1 MGKFP
6 VISISLK
13 GISGADYWSARSLI
27 CSVIGEEALRYSELL
42 SSSRL
47 SVQEKELYRK
57 LINVDPNKPGNFGMP
72 DDVLMRSLRTLS
84 VLAEKHYGKK
94 AIILIDEYDV
104 PLAKANEQG
113 YYDEMV
119 LLIRN
124 IFEQVLKTNDS
135 LYFAVLTGC
144 LLFKET
150 PLPLGSTK
158 PRQVVKAGFPT
169 KLEKTSLSGQCQESI
184 FTGLNNPKILSITTV
199 RFDEYFGFTDDE
211 IEALVAGEAVVKEIH
226 EELTYNRLYDSINN
240 IWSVLFMTGYLTYRE
255 RLTGKLYSLAIP
267 NTEIRNIFTEQIMEM
282 FKKNVA
288 QDGKNLNAFCEALQ
302 KGDANAVQQRFSA
315 YLNKTISI
323 RDTFVKKSAKENF
336 YHGIMLGI
344 LGYKSG
350 WYVRSN
356 KETGNGYSDIFIKDE
371 ENTGI
376 ILEIKYAENG
386 KYESACKNALHQI
399 NVCGYADRLKSEGCS
414 KILKYGIACFKKQ
427 CQVVVEIDGD

>member
-1 MGKFP
+1 MIKDLLTKWSKVNLFTRPRRFGKSLNMSMLKCFLEIGCNPALFEGLTISGEKQFCEQYMGKFP

-47 SVQEKELYRK
+47 S
-57 LINVDPNKPGNFGMP
+57 
-72 DDVLMRSLRTLS
+72 
-84 VLAEKHYGKK
+84 
-94 AIILIDEYDV
+94 
-104 PLAKANEQG
+104 
-113 YYDEMV
+113 
-119 LLIRN
+119 
-124 IFEQVLKTNDS
+124 
-135 LYFAVLTGC
+135 
-144 LLFKET
+144 
-150 PLPLGSTK
+150 
-158 PRQVVKAGFPT
+158 
-169 KLEKTSLSGQCQESI
+169 
-184 FTGLNNPKILSITTV
+184 
-199 RFDEYFGFTDDE
+199 
-211 IEALVAGEAVVKEIH
+211 
-226 EELTYNRLYDSINN
+226 
-240 IWSVLFMTGYLTYRE
+240 
-255 RLTGKLYSLAIP
+255 
-267 NTEIRNIFTEQIMEM
+267 
-282 FKKNVA
+282 
-288 QDGKNLNAFCEALQ
+288 

-323 RDTFVKKSAKENF
+323 RDPFVKKSAKENF

>member
-1 MGKFP
+1 MGDGERKRLPVGIENFEEIRTENFYYIDKTGMIKDLLTKWSKVNLFTRPRRFGKSLNMSMLKCFLEIGCNPALFEGLTISGEKQLCEQYMGKFP

-57 LINVDPNKPGNFGMP
+57 LINVDPNKPGNFDMP

-104 PLAKANEQG
+104 LLAKANEQG

-150 PLPLGSTK
+150 PLPLS
-158 PRQVVKAGFPT
+158 
-169 KLEKTSLSGQCQESI
+169 
-184 FTGLNNPKILSITTV
+184 
-199 RFDEYFGFTDDE
+199 
-211 IEALVAGEAVVKEIH
+211 
-226 EELTYNRLYDSINN
+226 
-240 IWSVLFMTGYLTYRE
+240 
-255 RLTGKLYSLAIP
+255 
-267 NTEIRNIFTEQIMEM
+267 
-282 FKKNVA
+282 
-288 QDGKNLNAFCEALQ
+288 
-302 KGDANAVQQRFSA
+302 
-315 YLNKTISI
+315 
-323 RDTFVKKSAKENF
+323 
-336 YHGIMLGI
+336 
-344 LGYKSG
+344 
-350 WYVRSN
+350 
-356 KETGNGYSDIFIKDE
+356 
-371 ENTGI
+371 
-376 ILEIKYAENG
+376 
-386 KYESACKNALHQI
+386 
-399 NVCGYADRLKSEGCS
+399 S
-414 KILKYGIACFKKQ
+414 KRPH
-427 CQVVVEIDGD
+427 